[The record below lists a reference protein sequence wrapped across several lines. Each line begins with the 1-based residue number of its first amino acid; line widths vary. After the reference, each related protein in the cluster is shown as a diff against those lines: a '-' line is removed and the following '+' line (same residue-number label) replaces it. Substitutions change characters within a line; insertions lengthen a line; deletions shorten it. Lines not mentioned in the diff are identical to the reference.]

1 MIPLWHLISSKYSR
15 VYVRAC
21 EKDIPG
27 FCAERVHTIR
37 CLNLWSPAVFH
48 TNGLFAA
55 HNWYG
60 EYLTPSVKSPSRHT
74 YLLYLLSSSTSTYI
88 YFFPSRGAH
97 EWKRVRPV
105 KRDSNR
111 AMRRRATHDDYIS
124 LCCLFLLLHAAF
136 YTSVYFFTAR
146 FKCADCTE
154 RFYIITIC
162 VRKAPRERYDLIDF
176 FILCGGD
183 LSAQRWWFDYCRVL
197 ALLSNVKDSDAQ
209 GARTSKRDFQLCCH
223 NYCIGLIKKSI
234 K

>member
-136 YTSVYFFTAR
+136 YTSVYFFTALQVRRLHGAFLYYYYLCSEGAEREIWFNRLLYIVWWRSVSAEMMIWLLPCACAALKRKGFRCARGKDVKKR
-146 FKCADCTE
+146 FST
-154 RFYIITIC
+154 
-162 VRKAPRERYDLIDF
+162 
-176 FILCGGD
+176 
-183 LSAQRWWFDYCRVL
+183 
-197 ALLSNVKDSDAQ
+197 LLS
-209 GARTSKRDFQLCCH
+209 
-223 NYCIGLIKKSI
+223 
-234 K
+234 